1 MRRLARGAGGF
12 ADQVLPVVQNPFHRN
27 NPGAL
32 CLTLEKLA
40 MKKSLIALAALA
52 AVGAASAQSSVTLYG
67 VIDTNYGWGRTTTKD
82 GSLTTKVT
90 TTGLNPAGSNMSG
103 SRWGLKGQEDLGNGL
118 AAVFNVEAGFDSSN
132 GRTGGGFDF
141 SNINSGSG
149 IPGVYGDGF
158 NRRAVVGLKGS
169 FGQVL
174 LGTDYTPMDIVADGN
189 GFQAIDRSTYN
200 VSPDGTAL
208 YTDRA
213 NGIHYSGNFSG
224 VGVKAFASYDR
235 EKVSNDLG
243 TTSDTRGEGYGL
255 NLTYGNGPFAIGGGV
270 QQFKSKDMNATST
283 PVKNTDVKNTEYA
296 VAASYDFTAAKV
308 FGHYAGNDPDVGET
322 MHQYSLGVAVPFGA
336 ATLGAQYAYNKQ
348 GDFKGHDV
356 VLQGTYALS
365 KRTDLYARAGRFN
378 HWKNSDLDQSTKSD
392 VVAVGIRHR
401 F

>member
-1 MRRLARGAGGF
+1 
-12 ADQVLPVVQNPFHRN
+12 
-27 NPGAL
+27 
-32 CLTLEKLA
+32 

-67 VIDTNYGWGRTTTKD
+67 VIDTNYGWARTTVKNLNGVSGTEK
-82 GSLTTKVT
+82 TT
-90 TTGLNPAGSNMSG
+90 TTGLNAAGGNMSG

-118 AAVFNVEAGFDSSN
+118 SAVFNVEAGFSSSD
-132 GRTGGGFDF
+132 G
-141 SNINSGSG
+141 SVVSGN
-149 IPGVYGDGF
+149 GF
-158 NRRAVVGLKGS
+158 NRRAVVGLKGG

-174 LGTDYTPMDIVADGN
+174 LGRDYTPLDDLLGGN
-189 GFQAIDRSTYN
+189 GFQAIDLSTYN
-200 VSPDGTAL
+200 VSPYDTAL
-208 YTDRA
+208 YTGRA
-213 NGIHYSGNFSG
+213 DGIHYSGNFSG

-235 EKVSNDLG
+235 EKVSNDLLG

-270 QQFKSKDMNATST
+270 QQFKDKDMNATPTS
-283 PVKNTDVKNTEYA
+283 VKNTEYA

>member
-1 MRRLARGAGGF
+1 
-12 ADQVLPVVQNPFHRN
+12 
-27 NPGAL
+27 
-32 CLTLEKLA
+32 

-67 VIDTNYGWGRTTTKD
+67 VIDTNYGWARTTVKNLGGVSGTDK
-82 GSLTTKVT
+82 TT
-90 TTGLNPAGSNMSG
+90 TTGLNAAGGNMSG

-118 AAVFNVEAGFDSSN
+118 SAVFNVEAGF
-132 GRTGGGFDF
+132 
-141 SNINSGSG
+141 NSGDG
-149 IPGVYGDGF
+149 RFAHPYIDTYGDEIGSGF
-158 NRRAVVGLKGS
+158 NRRAVVGLKGG

-174 LGTDYTPMDIVADGN
+174 LGRDYTPLDDLLGGN
-189 GFQAIDRSTYN
+189 GFQAIDLSTYN
-200 VSPDGTAL
+200 VSPYDTAL
-208 YTDRA
+208 YTGRA
-213 NGIHYSGNFSG
+213 DGIHYSGNFSG
-224 VGVKAFASYDR
+224 VGVKAFVSYDR
-235 EKVSNDLG
+235 EKVTDDLG
-243 TTSDTRGEGYGL
+243 TDSDERTEGYGL
-255 NLTYGNGPFAIGGGV
+255 NLSYATGPFAIAGGV
-270 QQFKSKDMNATST
+270 QQFKSKDMNVTLT
-283 PVKNTDVKNTEYA
+283 PVKNTEVKNTEYA

-378 HWKNSDLDQSTKSD
+378 HWKNSDLGLSTKSD

>member
-12 ADQVLPVVQNPFHRN
+12 ADQVLPVAQNPFHRN
-27 NPGAL
+27 DPGAL

-67 VIDTNYGWGRTTTKD
+67 VIDTNYGWARTTVKNLGGVSGTDK
-82 GSLTTKVT
+82 TT
-90 TTGLNPAGSNMSG
+90 TTGLNAAGGNMSG

-118 AAVFNVEAGFDSSN
+118 SAVFNVEAGF
-132 GRTGGGFDF
+132 
-141 SNINSGSG
+141 NSGDG
-149 IPGVYGDGF
+149 RFAHPYIDTYGDAIGSGF
-158 NRRAVVGLKGS
+158 NRRAVVGLKGG

-174 LGTDYTPMDIVADGN
+174 LGRDYTPLDDLLGGN
-189 GFQAIDRSTYN
+189 GYQAIDLSTYN

-208 YTDRA
+208 YTGRA
-213 NGIHYSGNFSG
+213 DGIHYSGNFSG
-224 VGVKAFASYDR
+224 VGVKAFVSYERVKVASDSGTDSDDR
-235 EKVSNDLG
+235 A
-243 TTSDTRGEGYGL
+243 EGYGL
-255 NLTYGNGPFAIGGGV
+255 NLSYATGPFAIAGGA
-270 QQFKSKDMNATST
+270 QQFKTKDIIGVTG
-283 PVKNTDVKNTEYA
+283 KNTEYA

-308 FGHYAGNDPDVGET
+308 FGHYAGNDLDAGQPT

-365 KRTDLYARAGRFN
+365 KRTDLYARAGRYN
-378 HWKNSDLDQSTKSD
+378 SWKFKAADASTKSD
-392 VVAVGIRHR
+392 VVAVGVRHR

>member
-12 ADQVLPVVQNPFHRN
+12 ADQALPAVQNPFHRN
-27 NPGAL
+27 DPGAL

-67 VIDTNYGWGRTTTKD
+67 VIDTNYGWARTTEKNWNAPGTVK
-82 GSLTTKVT
+82 TT
-90 TTGLNPAGSNMSG
+90 TTGLNASGGNMSG

-118 AAVFNVEAGFDSSN
+118 AAVFNVEAGFNSADGS
-132 GRTGGGFDF
+132 TGVTGTT
-141 SNINSGSG
+141 
-149 IPGVYGDGF
+149 GDGF
-158 NRRAVVGLKGS
+158 NRRAVVGLKGG

-174 LGTDYTPMDIVADGN
+174 LGRDYTPLDDLLGGN
-189 GFQAIDRSTYN
+189 GFQAIDLSTYN
-200 VSPDGTAL
+200 TTFTSL
-208 YTDRA
+208 YTGRA

-224 VGVKAFASYDR
+224 VGVKAFVSYERVKVASDSGTDSDDR
-235 EKVSNDLG
+235 K
-243 TTSDTRGEGYGL
+243 EGYGL
-255 NLTYGNGPFAIGGGV
+255 NLSYATGPFAIAGGA
-270 QQFKSKDMNATST
+270 QQFKT
-283 PVKNTDVKNTEYA
+283 KNITRVTDKNTEYA

>member
-1 MRRLARGAGGF
+1 
-12 ADQVLPVVQNPFHRN
+12 
-27 NPGAL
+27 
-32 CLTLEKLA
+32 

-118 AAVFNVEAGFDSSN
+118 SAVFNVEAGFSSSD
-132 GRTGGGFDF
+132 G
-141 SNINSGSG
+141 SVVSGN
-149 IPGVYGDGF
+149 GF
-158 NRRAVVGLKGS
+158 NRRAVVGLKGG

-174 LGTDYTPMDIVADGN
+174 LGRDYTPLDELLGGN
-189 GFQAIDRSTYN
+189 GFQAIDLSTYN
-200 VSPDGTAL
+200 TDPLTGSDL
-208 YTDRA
+208 YTGRA

-270 QQFKSKDMNATST
+270 QQFKDKVLLT
-283 PVKNTDVKNTEYA
+283 PAVKNTEYA
-296 VAASYDFTAAKV
+296 VAASYDFTVAKV
-308 FGHYAGNDPDVGET
+308 FGHYAANDLDGVDT
-322 MHQYSLGVAVPFGA
+322 AQQYSVGVAVPFGA

-365 KRTDLYARAGRFN
+365 KRTDLYARAGRYN
-378 HWKNSDLDQSTKSD
+378 SWKFKAVDASTKSD

>member
-1 MRRLARGAGGF
+1 
-12 ADQVLPVVQNPFHRN
+12 
-27 NPGAL
+27 
-32 CLTLEKLA
+32 

-67 VIDTNYGWGRTTTKD
+67 VIDTNYGWARTTEKNFNQSGTVK
-82 GSLTTKVT
+82 TT
-90 TTGLNPAGSNMSG
+90 TTGLNAPGGNMSG

-118 AAVFNVEAGFDSSN
+118 SAVFNVEAGF
-132 GRTGGGFDF
+132 
-141 SNINSGSG
+141 NSGDG
-149 IPGVYGDGF
+149 RFAHPYIDTYGDAIGSGF
-158 NRRAVVGLKGS
+158 NRRAVVGLKGG

-174 LGTDYTPMDIVADGN
+174 LGRDYTPLDDLLGGN
-189 GFQAIDRSTYN
+189 GYQAIDLSTYN
-200 VSPDGTAL
+200 VSPYATAL
-208 YTDRA
+208 YTGRA
-213 NGIHYSGNFSG
+213 DGIHYSGNFSG
-224 VGVKAFASYDR
+224 VGVKAFVSYER
-235 EKVSNDLG
+235 EKETTNG
-243 TTSDTRGEGYGL
+243 TTTGDERTEGYGL
-255 NLTYGNGPFAIGGGV
+255 NLSYATGPFAIAGGV
-270 QQFKSKDMNATST
+270 QQFKSKDMNATPTS
-283 PVKNTDVKNTEYA
+283 VKNTEYA

-365 KRTDLYARAGRFN
+365 KRTDLYARAGRYN
-378 HWKNSDLDQSTKSD
+378 SWKFKAVDASTKSD

>member
-27 NPGAL
+27 DPGAL

-67 VIDTNYGWGRTTTKD
+67 VIDTNYGWAR
-82 GSLTTKVT
+82 LTEKNMNQQSGTVKTT
-90 TTGLNPAGSNMSG
+90 TTGLNAAGGNMSG

-118 AAVFNVEAGFDSSN
+118 SAVFNVEAGFSSSD
-132 GRTGGGFDF
+132 G
-141 SNINSGSG
+141 SVVSGN
-149 IPGVYGDGF
+149 GF
-158 NRRAVVGLKGS
+158 NRRAVVGLKGG

-174 LGTDYTPMDIVADGN
+174 LGRDYTPLDELLGGN
-189 GFQAIDRSTYN
+189 GFQAIDLSTYN
-200 VSPDGTAL
+200 TDPLTGSDL
-208 YTDRA
+208 YTGRA

-235 EKVSNDLG
+235 EKVSDDLG
-243 TTSDTRGEGYGL
+243 TKSDTRGEGYGL

-270 QQFKSKDMNATST
+270 QQFKDKVLLT
-283 PVKNTDVKNTEYA
+283 PAVKNTEVKNTEYA
-296 VAASYDFTAAKV
+296 VAASYDFTVAKV

-348 GDFKGHDV
+348 GDFKGHDI

-365 KRTDLYARAGRFN
+365 KRTDLYARAGRY
-378 HWKNSDLDQSTKSD
+378 NSWEFKAADQSVKSD

>member
-27 NPGAL
+27 DPGAL

-67 VIDTNYGWGRTTTKD
+67 VIDTNYGWARTTFKD
-82 GSLTTKVT
+82 IAAGETIKVST
-90 TTGLNPAGSNMSG
+90 LGLNAAGGNMSG

-118 AAVFNVEAGFDSSN
+118 SAVFNVEAGF
-132 GRTGGGFDF
+132 
-141 SNINSGSG
+141 NSGTG
-149 IPGVYGDGF
+149 QFAQPYLDGDGYQTGSGF
-158 NRRAVVGLKGS
+158 NRRAVVGLKGG

-174 LGTDYTPMDIVADGN
+174 LGRDYTPMDDLLGGN
-189 GFQAIDRSTYN
+189 GFQAIDLSTYN
-200 VSPDGTAL
+200 TSPYGTAL
-208 YTDRA
+208 YTGRA

-224 VGVKAFASYDR
+224 VGVKAFVSYER
-235 EKVSNDLG
+235 EKETDTG
-243 TTSDTRGEGYGL
+243 TTTVDDRAEGYGL
-255 NLTYGNGPFAIGGGV
+255 NLSYATGPFAIAGGV
-270 QQFKSKDMNATST
+270 QQFKAKDVGGTIG
-283 PVKNTDVKNTEYA
+283 KNTEYG

-308 FGHYAGNDPDVGET
+308 FAHYAGNDVDGTTPT
-322 MHQYSLGVAVPFGA
+322 MQQYSLGVAVPFGA

-348 GDFKGHDV
+348 GSLKGHDV

-365 KRTDLYARAGRFN
+365 KRTDLYARAGRYN
-378 HWKNSDLDQSTKSD
+378 SWKETDVGSVKSD

>member
-1 MRRLARGAGGF
+1 
-12 ADQVLPVVQNPFHRN
+12 
-27 NPGAL
+27 
-32 CLTLEKLA
+32 

-67 VIDTNYGWGRTTTKD
+67 VIDTNYGWAR
-82 GSLTTKVT
+82 LTEKNMDQQSGTVKTT
-90 TTGLNPAGSNMSG
+90 TTGLNAAGGNMSG

-118 AAVFNVEAGFDSSN
+118 SAVFNVEAGFSSSD
-132 GRTGGGFDF
+132 G
-141 SNINSGSG
+141 SVVSGN
-149 IPGVYGDGF
+149 GF
-158 NRRAVVGLKGS
+158 NRRAVVGLKGG

-174 LGTDYTPMDIVADGN
+174 LGRDYTPLDELLGGN
-189 GFQAIDRSTYN
+189 GFQAIDLSTYN
-200 VSPDGTAL
+200 TDPLTGSDL
-208 YTDRA
+208 YTGRA

-235 EKVSNDLG
+235 EKVSDDLG
-243 TTSDTRGEGYGL
+243 TKSDTRGEGYGL

-270 QQFKSKDMNATST
+270 QQFKDKVLLT
-283 PVKNTDVKNTEYA
+283 PAVKNTEYA
-296 VAASYDFTAAKV
+296 VAASYDFTVAKV

-365 KRTDLYARAGRFN
+365 KRTDLYARAGRY
-378 HWKNSDLDQSTKSD
+378 NSWEFKAADQSVKSD

>member
-1 MRRLARGAGGF
+1 
-12 ADQVLPVVQNPFHRN
+12 
-27 NPGAL
+27 
-32 CLTLEKLA
+32 

-67 VIDTNYGWGRTTTKD
+67 VIDTNYGWARLTEKNMHQQSGTTVKGTVK
-82 GSLTTKVT
+82 TT
-90 TTGLNPAGSNMSG
+90 TTGLNPAGSNLSG

-118 AAVFNVEAGFDSSN
+118 SAVFNVEAGFNSAN
-132 GRTGGGFDF
+132 GRTGAGYD
-141 SNINSGSG
+141 SNTDEVWGN
-149 IPGVYGDGF
+149 GF
-158 NRRAVVGLKGS
+158 NRRAVVGLKGG

-174 LGTDYTPMDIVADGN
+174 LGRDYTPLDDLLGGN
-189 GFQAIDRSTYN
+189 GFQAIDLSTYN
-200 VSPDGTAL
+200 VSPYDTDTAL

-224 VGVKAFASYDR
+224 VGVKAFVSYDR
-235 EKVSNDLG
+235 EKVTDDLG
-243 TTSDTRGEGYGL
+243 TVSDDRKEGYGL
-255 NLTYGNGPFAIGGGV
+255 NLSYATGPFAIAGAV
-270 QQFKSKDMNATST
+270 QHFKTKTFEERSWPFSDINETS
-283 PVKNTDVKNTEYA
+283 KNTEYG
-296 VAASYDFTAAKV
+296 VAASYDFTVAKV

-365 KRTDLYARAGRFN
+365 KRTDLYARAGRY
-378 HWKNSDLDQSTKSD
+378 NSWEFKAADASIKSD

>member
-27 NPGAL
+27 DPGAL

-67 VIDTNYGWGRTTTKD
+67 VIDTNYGWARTTVKNL
-82 GSLTTKVT
+82 GKVSGTDKTT
-90 TTGLNPAGSNMSG
+90 TTGLNAPGGNMSG
-103 SRWGLKGQEDLGNGL
+103 SRWGLRGQEDLGNGL
-118 AAVFNVEAGFDSSN
+118 AAVFNVEAGFSSN
-132 GRTGGGFDF
+132 SGAFDA
-141 SNINSGSG
+141 G
-149 IPGVYGDGF
+149 GF
-158 NRRAVVGLKGS
+158 NRRAVVGLKGG

-174 LGTDYTPMDIVADGN
+174 LGRDYTPLDELLGGN
-189 GFQAIDRSTYN
+189 GFQAIDLSTYN
-200 VSPDGTAL
+200 TDPLTGSDL
-208 YTDRA
+208 YTGRA
-213 NGIHYSGNFSG
+213 DGIHYSGNFSG
-224 VGVKAFASYDR
+224 VGVKAFVSYDR
-235 EKVSNDLG
+235 EKVASDSG
-243 TTSDTRGEGYGL
+243 TDSDDRKEGYGL
-255 NLTYGNGPFAIGGGV
+255 NLSYATGPFAIAGGA
-270 QQFKSKDMNATST
+270 QQFKT
-283 PVKNTDVKNTEYA
+283 KNISGVTGKNTEYA

-348 GDFKGHDV
+348 GDYKGHDV

-365 KRTDLYARAGRFN
+365 KRTDLYARAGRY
-378 HWKNSDLDQSTKSD
+378 NSWEFKAADRSVKSD

>member
-27 NPGAL
+27 DPGAL

-67 VIDTNYGWGRTTTKD
+67 VIDTNYGWARTTVKNLGGVSGTDK
-82 GSLTTKVT
+82 TT
-90 TTGLNPAGSNMSG
+90 TTGLNAAGGNMSG

-118 AAVFNVEAGFDSSN
+118 AAVFNVEAGFDSNN
-132 GRTGGGFDF
+132 GDFD
-141 SNINSGSG
+141 N
-149 IPGVYGDGF
+149 GF
-158 NRRAVVGLKGS
+158 NRRAVVGLKGG

-174 LGTDYTPMDIVADGN
+174 LGRDYTPLDELLGGN
-189 GFQAIDRSTYN
+189 GFQAIDLSTYN
-200 VSPDGTAL
+200 TDPLTGSDL

-224 VGVKAFASYDR
+224 VGVKAFVSYERVKVARDSGTDSDDR
-235 EKVSNDLG
+235 A
-243 TTSDTRGEGYGL
+243 EGYGL
-255 NLTYGNGPFAIGGGV
+255 NLSYATGPFAIAGGA
-270 QQFKSKDMNATST
+270 QQFKTKDITSVT
-283 PVKNTDVKNTEYA
+283 GKNTEYA

-308 FGHYAGNDPDVGET
+308 FGHYAGNDLDDGQPT

-365 KRTDLYARAGRFN
+365 KRTDLYARAGRY
-378 HWKNSDLDQSTKSD
+378 NSWEFKAADQSVKSD

>member
-27 NPGAL
+27 DPGAL

-67 VIDTNYGWGRTTTKD
+67 VIDTNYGWARTTVKNLDPVLVGTVK
-82 GSLTTKVT
+82 TT
-90 TTGLNPAGSNMSG
+90 TTGLNAAGGNMSG

-118 AAVFNVEAGFDSSN
+118 SAVFNVEAGF
-132 GRTGGGFDF
+132 
-141 SNINSGSG
+141 NSGDG
-149 IPGVYGDGF
+149 RFAHPYIDTYGDAIGSGF
-158 NRRAVVGLKGS
+158 NRRAVVGLKGG

-174 LGTDYTPMDIVADGN
+174 LGRDYTPLDDLLGGN
-189 GFQAIDRSTYN
+189 GFQAIDLSTYN
-200 VSPDGTAL
+200 VSPYDDTAL
-208 YTDRA
+208 YTGRA

-224 VGVKAFASYDR
+224 VGVKAFVSYDR
-235 EKVSNDLG
+235 EKVTDDAGTVSND
-243 TTSDTRGEGYGL
+243 RKEGYGL

-270 QQFKSKDMNATST
+270 QQFKDKVTVAGTST
-283 PVKNTDVKNTEYA
+283 SVKNTEYA
-296 VAASYDFTAAKV
+296 VAATYDFNVAKLY
-308 FGHYAGNDPDVGET
+308 GHYAGNDPDVGET

>member
-1 MRRLARGAGGF
+1 
-12 ADQVLPVVQNPFHRN
+12 
-27 NPGAL
+27 
-32 CLTLEKLA
+32 

-67 VIDTNYGWGRTTTKD
+67 VIDTNYGWARTTVKNRNGVSGTVK
-82 GSLTTKVT
+82 TT
-90 TTGLNPAGSNMSG
+90 TTGLNAAGGNMSG

-118 AAVFNVEAGFDSSN
+118 SAVFNVEAGFNSANGSTGASTTYNPVTRAFDS
-132 GRTGGGFDF
+132 TGA
-141 SNINSGSG
+141 
-149 IPGVYGDGF
+149 GF
-158 NRRAVVGLKGS
+158 NRRAVVGLKGG

-174 LGTDYTPMDIVADGN
+174 LGRDYTPLDELLGGN
-189 GFQAIDRSTYN
+189 GFQAIDLSTYN
-200 VSPDGTAL
+200 ESPYGTAL
-208 YTDRA
+208 YTSRA
-213 NGIHYSGNFSG
+213 DGIHYSGNFSG
-224 VGVKAFASYDR
+224 VGVKAFVSYER
-235 EKVSNDLG
+235 EKE
-243 TTSDTRGEGYGL
+243 TTNGNTTGDERTEGYGL
-255 NLTYGNGPFAIGGGV
+255 NLSYATGPFAIAGGV
-270 QQFKSKDMNATST
+270 QQFKNKETVAGTST
-283 PVKNTDVKNTEYA
+283 SVKNTEYA

-365 KRTDLYARAGRFN
+365 KRTDLYARAGRYN
-378 HWKNSDLDQSTKSD
+378 SWKFKAADQSVKSD

>member
-1 MRRLARGAGGF
+1 
-12 ADQVLPVVQNPFHRN
+12 
-27 NPGAL
+27 
-32 CLTLEKLA
+32 

-118 AAVFNVEAGFDSSN
+118 SAVFNVEAGFNSAN
-132 GRTGGGFDF
+132 GRTGAGYDRNTDEVWG
-141 SNINSGSG
+141 N
-149 IPGVYGDGF
+149 GF
-158 NRRAVVGLKGS
+158 NRRAVVGLKGG

-174 LGTDYTPMDIVADGN
+174 LGRDYTPLDELLGGN
-189 GFQAIDRSTYN
+189 GFQAIDLSTYN
-200 VSPDGTAL
+200 TDPLTGSDL
-208 YTDRA
+208 YTGRA

-235 EKVSNDLG
+235 EKVSNDLLG

-270 QQFKSKDMNATST
+270 QQFKDKVLLT
-283 PVKNTDVKNTEYA
+283 PAVKNTEYA
-296 VAASYDFTAAKV
+296 VAASYDFTVAKV
-308 FGHYAGNDPDVGET
+308 FGHYAANDLDGVDT
-322 MHQYSLGVAVPFGA
+322 AQQYSVGVAVPFGA

-365 KRTDLYARAGRFN
+365 KRTDLYARAGRY
-378 HWKNSDLDQSTKSD
+378 NSWEFKAADQSVKSD

>member
-1 MRRLARGAGGF
+1 
-12 ADQVLPVVQNPFHRN
+12 
-27 NPGAL
+27 
-32 CLTLEKLA
+32 

-67 VIDTNYGWGRTTTKD
+67 VIDTNYGWAR
-82 GSLTTKVT
+82 LTEKNMNQQSGTVKTT
-90 TTGLNPAGSNMSG
+90 TTGLNAAGGNMSG

-118 AAVFNVEAGFDSSN
+118 AAVFNVEAGF
-132 GRTGGGFDF
+132 
-141 SNINSGSG
+141 NSGTG
-149 IPGVYGDGF
+149 QFAQPYLDGDGYETGSGF
-158 NRRAVVGLKGS
+158 NRRAVVGLNGG

-174 LGTDYTPMDIVADGN
+174 LGRDYTPLDDLLGGN
-189 GFQAIDRSTYN
+189 GFQAIDLSTYN
-200 VSPDGTAL
+200 VSPYDYDTAL
-208 YTDRA
+208 YTGRA
-213 NGIHYSGNFSG
+213 DGIHYSGNFSG
-224 VGVKAFASYDR
+224 VGVKAFVSYER
-235 EKVSNDLG
+235 EKE
-243 TTSDTRGEGYGL
+243 TTNGNTTGDERTEGYGL
-255 NLTYGNGPFAIGGGV
+255 NLSYATGPFAIAGGV
-270 QQFKSKDMNATST
+270 QQFKNKETVAGTST
-283 PVKNTDVKNTEYA
+283 SVKNTEYA

-365 KRTDLYARAGRFN
+365 KRTDLYARAGRYN
-378 HWKNSDLDQSTKSD
+378 SWKFKAADQSVKSD

>member
-1 MRRLARGAGGF
+1 
-12 ADQVLPVVQNPFHRN
+12 
-27 NPGAL
+27 
-32 CLTLEKLA
+32 

-67 VIDTNYGWGRTTTKD
+67 VIDTNYGWARTTVKNLDPVLVGTVK
-82 GSLTTKVT
+82 TT
-90 TTGLNPAGSNMSG
+90 TTGLNAAGGNMSG

-118 AAVFNVEAGFDSSN
+118 SAVFNVEAGF
-132 GRTGGGFDF
+132 
-141 SNINSGSG
+141 NSGDG
-149 IPGVYGDGF
+149 RFAHPYIDTYGDEIGSGF
-158 NRRAVVGLKGS
+158 NRRAVVGLKGG

-174 LGTDYTPMDIVADGN
+174 LGRDYTPLDDLLGGN
-189 GFQAIDRSTYN
+189 GFQAIDLSTYN
-200 VSPDGTAL
+200 VSPYDTAL
-208 YTDRA
+208 YTGRA
-213 NGIHYSGNFSG
+213 DGIHYSGNFSG
-224 VGVKAFASYDR
+224 VGVKAFVRYERVKVASDSGTDSDDR
-235 EKVSNDLG
+235 A
-243 TTSDTRGEGYGL
+243 EGYGL
-255 NLTYGNGPFAIGGGV
+255 NLSYATGPFAIAGGA
-270 QQFKSKDMNATST
+270 QQFKT
-283 PVKNTDVKNTEYA
+283 KNISGVTDKNTEYA

>member
-1 MRRLARGAGGF
+1 
-12 ADQVLPVVQNPFHRN
+12 
-27 NPGAL
+27 
-32 CLTLEKLA
+32 

-67 VIDTNYGWGRTTTKD
+67 ILDAGYTWTEHTGKIPGHTVKTTE
-82 GSLTTKVT
+82 
-90 TTGLNPAGSNMSG
+90 TGFTSGNLSG

-118 AAVFNVEAGFDSSN
+118 AAVFNVEAGFDSIN
-132 GRTGGGFDF
+132 GDFDT
-141 SNINSGSG
+141 
-149 IPGVYGDGF
+149 GF
-158 NRRAVVGLKGS
+158 NRRAVVGLKGG

-174 LGTDYTPMDIVADGN
+174 LGRDYTPLDDLLGGN
-189 GFQAIDRSTYN
+189 GFQAIDLSTYN

-208 YTDRA
+208 YTGRA
-213 NGIHYSGNFSG
+213 DGIHYSGNFSG
-224 VGVKAFASYDR
+224 VGVKAFVSYDR
-235 EKVSNDLG
+235 EKVTDDLG
-243 TTSDTRGEGYGL
+243 TDSDDRREGYGL
-255 NLTYGNGPFAIGGGV
+255 NLSYATGPFAIAGGV
-270 QQFKSKDMNATST
+270 QQFKSKDMNVTLT
-283 PVKNTDVKNTEYA
+283 PVKNTEVKNTEYA

-378 HWKNSDLDQSTKSD
+378 HWKNSDLGLSTKSD

>member
-1 MRRLARGAGGF
+1 
-12 ADQVLPVVQNPFHRN
+12 
-27 NPGAL
+27 
-32 CLTLEKLA
+32 

-67 VIDTNYGWGRTTTKD
+67 VIDTNYGWARTTVKNLNGVSGTEK
-82 GSLTTKVT
+82 TT
-90 TTGLNPAGSNMSG
+90 TTGLNAAGGNMSG

-118 AAVFNVEAGFDSSN
+118 SAVFNVEAGFSSSD
-132 GRTGGGFDF
+132 G
-141 SNINSGSG
+141 SVVSGN
-149 IPGVYGDGF
+149 GF
-158 NRRAVVGLKGS
+158 NRRAVVGLKGG

-174 LGTDYTPMDIVADGN
+174 LGRDYTPLDELLGGN
-189 GFQAIDRSTYN
+189 GFQAIDLSTYN
-200 VSPDGTAL
+200 TDPLTGSDL
-208 YTDRA
+208 YTGRA
-213 NGIHYSGNFSG
+213 DGIHYSGNFSG
-224 VGVKAFASYDR
+224 VGVKAFVSYER
-235 EKVSNDLG
+235 EKETSNG
-243 TTSDTRGEGYGL
+243 TTTGDERTEGYGM
-255 NLTYGNGPFAIGGGV
+255 NLSYATGPFAIAGGV
-270 QQFKSKDMNATST
+270 QQFKSKDMKATPPT
-283 PVKNTDVKNTEYA
+283 PTSVKNTEYA

-365 KRTDLYARAGRFN
+365 KRTDLYARAGRYN
-378 HWKNSDLDQSTKSD
+378 SWKFKAADASIKSD

>member
-12 ADQVLPVVQNPFHRN
+12 ADQVLPVAQNPFHRN
-27 NPGAL
+27 DPGAL

-67 VIDTNYGWGRTTTKD
+67 VIDTNYGWERTTKKNWNAPGTGTVK
-82 GSLTTKVT
+82 TT
-90 TTGLNPAGSNMSG
+90 TTGLNAAGGNLSG

-118 AAVFNVEAGFDSSN
+118 SAVFNVEAGFSSSN
-132 GRTGGGFDF
+132 GDFDT
-141 SNINSGSG
+141 
-149 IPGVYGDGF
+149 GF
-158 NRRAVVGLKGS
+158 NRRAVVGLKGG

-174 LGTDYTPMDIVADGN
+174 LGRDYTPLDDLLGGN
-189 GFQAIDRSTYN
+189 GFQAIDLSTYN
-200 VSPDGTAL
+200 VSPYDTAL
-208 YTDRA
+208 SLYTGRA
-213 NGIHYSGNFSG
+213 DGIHYSGNFSG
-224 VGVKAFASYDR
+224 VGVKAFVSYDR
-235 EKVSNDLG
+235 EKLADDTG
-243 TTSDTRGEGYGL
+243 TISDDRAEGYGL
-255 NLTYGNGPFAIGGGV
+255 NLSYATGPFAIAGGA
-270 QQFKSKDMNATST
+270 QQFKT
-283 PVKNTDVKNTEYA
+283 KNISGVTDKNTEYA

-378 HWKNSDLDQSTKSD
+378 HWKNSDLGLSTKSD

>member
-12 ADQVLPVVQNPFHRN
+12 ADQVLPVVQNPFYRN
-27 NPGAL
+27 DPGAL

-67 VIDTNYGWGRTTTKD
+67 VIDTNYGWARTTVKNLDPDLVGTVK
-82 GSLTTKVT
+82 TT
-90 TTGLNPAGSNMSG
+90 TTGLNAAGGNMSG

-118 AAVFNVEAGFDSSN
+118 SAVFNVEAGFNSAD
-132 GRTGGGFDF
+132 GRFAHPYIDT
-141 SNINSGSG
+141 
-149 IPGVYGDGF
+149 YGDAIGSGF
-158 NRRAVVGLKGS
+158 NRRAVVGLKGG

-174 LGTDYTPMDIVADGN
+174 LGRDYTPLDDLLGGN
-189 GFQAIDRSTYN
+189 GFQAIDLSTYN

-208 YTDRA
+208 YTGRA

-224 VGVKAFASYDR
+224 VGVKAFVSYDR
-235 EKVSNDLG
+235 EKVTDDLG
-243 TTSDTRGEGYGL
+243 TDSDDRREGYGL
-255 NLTYGNGPFAIGGGV
+255 NLSYATGPFAIAGGV
-270 QQFKSKDMNATST
+270 QQFKTKDAAVVPATS
-283 PVKNTDVKNTEYA
+283 VKNTEYA

-308 FGHYAGNDPDVGET
+308 YGHYAANDLDAGLPT
-322 MHQYSLGVAVPFGA
+322 MQQYSLGVAVPFGA

-365 KRTDLYARAGRFN
+365 KRTDLYARAGRYN
-378 HWKNSDLDQSTKSD
+378 SWKFKAADASIKSD

>member
-1 MRRLARGAGGF
+1 
-12 ADQVLPVVQNPFHRN
+12 
-27 NPGAL
+27 
-32 CLTLEKLA
+32 

-67 VIDTNYGWGRTTTKD
+67 VIDTNYGWARLTEKNMDQRSRTVKT
-82 GSLTTKVT
+82 T
-90 TTGLNPAGSNMSG
+90 TTGLNAAGGNMSG

-118 AAVFNVEAGFDSSN
+118 SAVFNVEAGFNSAN
-132 GRTGGGFDF
+132 GRTGVSVDATDPDNATGWG
-141 SNINSGSG
+141 N
-149 IPGVYGDGF
+149 GF
-158 NRRAVVGLKGS
+158 NRRAVVGLKGG

-174 LGTDYTPMDIVADGN
+174 LGRDYTPLDDLLGGN
-189 GFQAIDRSTYN
+189 GFQAIDLSTYN
-200 VSPDGTAL
+200 VSPYATAL
-208 YTDRA
+208 YTGRA

-224 VGVKAFASYDR
+224 VGVKAFVSYER
-235 EKVSNDLG
+235 EKETTNG
-243 TTSDTRGEGYGL
+243 TTTGDERTEGYGL
-255 NLTYGNGPFAIGGGV
+255 NLSYATGPFAIAGGV
-270 QQFKSKDMNATST
+270 QQFKSKDMNATPPT
-283 PVKNTDVKNTEYA
+283 PTSVKNTEYA

-365 KRTDLYARAGRFN
+365 KRTDLYARAGRYN
-378 HWKNSDLDQSTKSD
+378 SWKFKAADASIKSD

>member
-1 MRRLARGAGGF
+1 
-12 ADQVLPVVQNPFHRN
+12 
-27 NPGAL
+27 
-32 CLTLEKLA
+32 

-67 VIDTNYGWGRTTTKD
+67 VIDTNYGWARTTVKNLGRVSGTDK
-82 GSLTTKVT
+82 TT
-90 TTGLNPAGSNMSG
+90 TTGLNAAGGNMSG

-118 AAVFNVEAGFDSSN
+118 AAVFNVEAGFNSDDGS
-132 GRTGGGFDF
+132 TGVTNTFTG
-141 SNINSGSG
+141 NTLTGSTG
-149 IPGVYGDGF
+149 AGF
-158 NRRAVVGLKGS
+158 NRRAVVGLKGG

-174 LGTDYTPMDIVADGN
+174 LGRDYTPLDDLLGGN
-189 GFQAIDRSTYN
+189 GFQAIDLSTYN
-200 VSPDGTAL
+200 TDPLTGSDL
-208 YTDRA
+208 YTGRA

-224 VGVKAFASYDR
+224 VGVKAFVSYDR
-235 EKVSNDLG
+235 EKVARDSG
-243 TTSDTRGEGYGL
+243 TDSDDRAEGYGL
-255 NLTYGNGPFAIGGGV
+255 NLSYATGPFAIAGGA
-270 QQFKSKDMNATST
+270 QQFKTKDIIGVTG
-283 PVKNTDVKNTEYA
+283 KNTEYA

-308 FGHYAGNDPDVGET
+308 FGHYAGNDLDAGQPT

-365 KRTDLYARAGRFN
+365 KRTDLYARAGRYN
-378 HWKNSDLDQSTKSD
+378 SWKFKAEDQSVKSD